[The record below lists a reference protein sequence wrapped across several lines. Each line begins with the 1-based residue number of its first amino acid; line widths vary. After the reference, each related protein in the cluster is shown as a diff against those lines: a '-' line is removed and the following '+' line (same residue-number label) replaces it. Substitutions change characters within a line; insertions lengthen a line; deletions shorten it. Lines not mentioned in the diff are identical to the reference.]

1 VRNLTLRLPTLL
13 IAALAVIFAVGSAQA
28 AVAKKPGKPPPA
40 GKKQST
46 TYQYLVG
53 SGPLCGLPVP
63 SPCPTIAKAP
73 RGDTIEVAGQ
83 GTLSV
88 HPKSVTGGGTF
99 THKGT
104 TGNVIASGTWTATKL
119 LSFKSYGTSSLAA
132 LPPGASAGKALIR
145 VRLSAGSM
153 TFKGTL
159 WMFCELPDVP
169 IPAGFHEGIRLSI
182 AGTGLNFNKQVS
194 GVTLFIR
201 Q

>member
-1 VRNLTLRLPTLL
+1 VTFRLPALL
-13 IAALAVIFAVGSAQA
+13 IAALAVIIGIGSAQA
-28 AVAKKPGKPPPA
+28 AVTKKPGPPTA

-46 TYQYLVG
+46 SYQYLAG
-53 SGPLCGLPVP
+53 SGPLCGLPIP
-63 SPCPTIAKAP
+63 KPCPAIAKAP

-99 THKGT
+99 IHKGA
-104 TGNVIASGTWTATKL
+104 TGNVIAAGTWTATKL
-119 LSFKSYGTSSLAA
+119 LSFKSYGTSGLAT
-132 LPPGASAGKALIR
+132 LPAGASAGKALIR
-145 VRLSAGSM
+145 VRLSAGPM

-159 WMFCELPDVP
+159 WVFCELPDVP

-182 AGTGLNFNKQVS
+182 AGTVNFNKQVS
-194 GVTLFIR
+194 GNTLFIR

>member
-1 VRNLTLRLPTLL
+1 MTLRFPALP
-13 IAALAVIFAVGSAQA
+13 IAALAVIIGIGSAQA
-28 AVAKKPGKPPPA
+28 AVVKKPGKPPTA
-40 GKKQST
+40 GQKQST

-53 SGPLCGLPVP
+53 SGPLCSLPVP
-63 SPCPTIAKAP
+63 NPCPTIAKAP
-73 RGDTIEVAGQ
+73 RGDTIEVTGQ

-99 THKGT
+99 THKGAS
-104 TGNVIASGTWTATKL
+104 GNVIASGTWTATKL
-119 LSFKSYGTSSLAA
+119 LSFKSYGTSSLAT

-145 VRLSAGSM
+145 VRLSAGPM

-159 WMFCELPDVP
+159 LVFCELPDVP
-169 IPAGFHEGIRLSI
+169 IPAGFHEGILLST
-182 AGTGLNFNKQVS
+182 AGAGLNFNDHVS

>member
-1 VRNLTLRLPTLL
+1 MAFRFPALL
-13 IAALAVIFAVGSAQA
+13 IAALAVIVGIGSAQA
-28 AVAKKPGKPPPA
+28 AVTKKPGKPPAA

-46 TYQYLVG
+46 SYRFLVG
-53 SGPLCGLPVP
+53 SGVVCGLPVP
-63 SPCPTIAKAP
+63 SPCPAIAKAP

-99 THKGT
+99 THKGAA
-104 TGNVIASGTWTATKL
+104 GNVIASGAWTATKL
-119 LSFKSYGTSSLAA
+119 LSFKSYGTSSLVA
-132 LPPGASAGKALIR
+132 LPPGATAGKALIR
-145 VRLSAGSM
+145 VRLAAGPM

-159 WMFCELPDVP
+159 WVFCEFPDVP

-194 GVTLFIR
+194 GLTLFIR